1 MPWGIII
8 ALVLTLLIAL
18 LVTGLN
24 GRKKLTTLSYIVLAV
39 GFLLLWL
46 EASGAVGAI
55 EAKRNLTATVANVGD
70 IATTVGSAVGANEIV
85 DYSVS
90 ELAQRANDR
99 IERTANRTMIVCII
113 LMVLTSVL
121 TYFITERTMQGVGG
135 VGGAS
140 RRRNDDEGYS
150 TSTRYEDF

>member
-113 LMVLTSVL
+113 LLVLTSAL
-121 TYFITERTMQGVGG
+121 TYFITERTMQGVGRS
-135 VGGAS
+135 GGAA
-140 RRRNDDEGYS
+140 RRRYDDEGYS
-150 TSTRYEDF
+150 TNTRFEDF

>member
-24 GRKKLTTLSYIVLAV
+24 GRKKLTTLSYIVLAA

-55 EAKRNLTATVANVGD
+55 EAKRSLTATVANVGD
-70 IATTVGSAVGANEIV
+70 IANSVGSALGADEIV
-85 DYSVS
+85 DYGVS
-90 ELAQRANDR
+90 ELAQRTNDR

-113 LMVLTSVL
+113 LLVLTSAL

>member
-24 GRKKLTTLSYIVLAV
+24 GRKKLTTLSYIVLAA

-46 EASGAVGAI
+46 EASGMVGAI

-70 IATTVGSAVGANEIV
+70 IANSVGSAVGANEIV

-90 ELAQRANDR
+90 ELAQRTNDR

-113 LMVLTSVL
+113 LLVLTSAL

>member
-24 GRKKLTTLSYIVLAV
+24 GRKKLTTLSYIVLAA

-46 EASGAVGAI
+46 EASGMVGAI

-70 IATTVGSAVGANEIV
+70 IANSVGSAVGANEIV

-113 LMVLTSVL
+113 LLVLTSAL

>member
-46 EASGAVGAI
+46 EASSAVGAI
-55 EAKRNLTATVANVGD
+55 EAKRSLTATVANVGD
-70 IATTVGSAVGANEIV
+70 IANSVGSALGADEIV
-85 DYSVS
+85 DYGVS
-90 ELAQRANDR
+90 ELAQRTNDR

-113 LMVLTSVL
+113 LLVLTSAL

>member
-24 GRKKLTTLSYIVLAV
+24 GRKKLTTLSYIVLAAS
-39 GFLLLWL
+39 FLLLWL
-46 EASGAVGAI
+46 EASGMVGAI

-70 IATTVGSAVGANEIV
+70 IANSVGSALGANEIV
-85 DYSVS
+85 DYGVS
-90 ELAQRANDR
+90 ELAQRTNDR

-113 LMVLTSVL
+113 LLVLTSAL

>member
-55 EAKRNLTATVANVGD
+55 EAKRSLTATVANVGD
-70 IATTVGSAVGANEIV
+70 IANSVGSALGADEIV
-85 DYSVS
+85 DYGVS
-90 ELAQRANDR
+90 ELAQRTNDR

-113 LMVLTSVL
+113 LLVLTSAL

>member
-8 ALVLTLLIAL
+8 ALILTLLIAL

-55 EAKRNLTATVANVGD
+55 EAKRSLTATVANVGD
-70 IATTVGSAVGANEIV
+70 IANSVGSALGADEIV
-85 DYSVS
+85 DYGVS
-90 ELAQRANDR
+90 ELAQRTNDR

-113 LMVLTSVL
+113 LLVLTSAL

>member
-24 GRKKLTTLSYIVLAV
+24 GRKKLTTLSYIVLAA

-55 EAKRNLTATVANVGD
+55 EAKRSLTATVANVGD
-70 IATTVGSAVGANEIV
+70 IANSVGSALGADEIV
-85 DYSVS
+85 DYGVS
-90 ELAQRANDR
+90 ELAQRTNDR

-113 LMVLTSVL
+113 LLVTPIFLPIVAQMGMSQLQAVGATTTRATAPAPATRTSDWNK
-121 TYFITERTMQGVGG
+121 TK
-135 VGGAS
+135 
-140 RRRNDDEGYS
+140 
-150 TSTRYEDF
+150 

>member
-24 GRKKLTTLSYIVLAV
+24 GRKKLTTLSYIVLAA

-46 EASGAVGAI
+46 EASGMVGAI
-55 EAKRNLTATVANVGD
+55 EAKRSLTATVANVGD
-70 IATTVGSAVGANEIV
+70 IANSVGSALGANEIV
-85 DYSVS
+85 DYGVS
-90 ELAQRANDR
+90 ELAQRTNDR

-113 LMVLTSVL
+113 LLVLTSAL

>member
-8 ALVLTLLIAL
+8 ALILTLLIAL

-55 EAKRNLTATVANVGD
+55 EAKRSLTATVANVGD
-70 IATTVGSAVGANEIV
+70 IANSVGSALGADEIV
-85 DYSVS
+85 DYGVS
-90 ELAQRANDR
+90 ELAQRTNDR
-99 IERTANRTMIVCII
+99 IEQTANRTMIVCII
-113 LMVLTSVL
+113 LLVLTSAL

>member
-1 MPWGIII
+1 M
-8 ALVLTLLIAL
+8 
-18 LVTGLN
+18 
-24 GRKKLTTLSYIVLAV
+24 
-39 GFLLLWL
+39 
-46 EASGAVGAI
+46 
-55 EAKRNLTATVANVGD
+55 TATVANVGD
-70 IATTVGSAVGANEIV
+70 IANSVGSALGADEVV
-85 DYSVS
+85 DYGVS
-90 ELAQRANDR
+90 ELAQRTNDR

-113 LMVLTSVL
+113 LLVLTSAL

>member
-55 EAKRNLTATVANVGD
+55 EAKHNLTATVANVGD

-121 TYFITERTMQGVGG
+121 TYFITERTMQDVGG
-135 VGGAS
+135 RRSPS
-140 RRRNDDEGYS
+140 RRRDDGEGYS